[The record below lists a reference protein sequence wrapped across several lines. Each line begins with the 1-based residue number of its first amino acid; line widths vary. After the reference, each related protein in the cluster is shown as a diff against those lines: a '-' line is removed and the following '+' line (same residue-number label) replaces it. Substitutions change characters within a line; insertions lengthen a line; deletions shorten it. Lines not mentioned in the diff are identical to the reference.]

1 MKFMDTKSV
10 KIDVPEGC
18 NVILGQTHFIKSTED
33 IYEALVSSVPGMRF
47 GLAFNEASGPCL
59 VRHEGTDEELRK
71 IAREKA
77 LEIGAGHMFVV
88 YLKNAYP
95 INVLNAI
102 KNLGVVC
109 NIFCATANPVEV
121 ILAESGQGRGIIGVI
136 DGYSPKGIEKE
147 EDIRSRKEFL
157 RKIGYKLG

>member
-1 MKFMDTKSV
+1 MDLRSV
-10 KIDVPEGC
+10 KITIPEGC
-18 NVILGQTHFIKSTED
+18 NVILGQTHFIKSAED
-33 IYEALVSSVPGMRF
+33 IYEALVSSVPSIKF

-77 LEIGAGHMFVV
+77 LEIGAGHFFII
-88 YLKNAYP
+88 YLKGAYP

-121 ILAESGQGRGIIGVI
+121 ILAESDQGRGVIGVI
-136 DGYSPKGIEKE
+136 DGYPAKGIE
-147 EDIRSRKEFL
+147 EDKDALARKDFL

>member
-1 MKFMDTKSV
+1 MELKSV
-10 KIDVPEGC
+10 KIFVPEGC
-18 NVILGQTHFIKSTED
+18 NVILGQTHFIKSAED
-33 IYEALVSSVPGMRF
+33 IYEALVSSVPGIKF

-71 IAREKA
+71 IAREKS
-77 LEIGAGHMFVV
+77 LEIGAGHFFVI
-88 YLKNAYP
+88 YLKSAYP
-95 INVLNAI
+95 VNVLNAI

-121 ILAESGQGRGIIGVI
+121 VLVESDQGRGVLGVI
-136 DGYSPKGIEKE
+136 DGYSAKGIEGGK
-147 EDIRSRKEFL
+147 DAQVRKDFL